1 MVICQNGWED
11 DEENADPMHP
21 CTVPICEYGCVHG
34 KCQSPNLCTCDVGW
48 EGPNCDICV
57 PLPGCQ
63 RGNCTKELECNC
75 HSNWEGAFC
84 NIRKYLHY
92 EQMNSQILKKFT
104 LIDALICN
112 FSQKFVK

>member
-21 CTVPICEYGCVHG
+21 CTVPICEFGCVHG
-34 KCQSPNLCTCDVGW
+34 KCKSPNLCTCDVGW

-63 RGNCTKELECNC
+63 HGNCTKELECNC

-84 NIRKYLHY
+84 NIRKYYFFINNYHTY
-92 EQMNSQILKKFT
+92 ENS
-104 LIDALICN
+104 
-112 FSQKFVK
+112 